1 MAAAGAAAALPRLC
15 ALLLPFLA
23 VAASLDVPS
32 HGIPKVTNKCGHCKS
47 KLDFGREFICC
58 SDCSDPTIMDK
69 NSKLGYCK
77 SGADLTMQLK
87 PQETFHWVV
96 GPWMTCSSP
105 CDGGIRYRDVACYG
119 NCPWEGLPV
128 HVPRSAQ
135 ALFAAAIQIIIG
147 DGEEV
152 LFWTDKWLH
161 GNLVAELAPNLV
173 MAVSKKARKQCTV
186 SQALTNRRW
195 VTDIRGALTVQVLVE
210 YLGVWELV
218 DGGPLNLGSGKASGK
233 AGHPSVWAKV
243 ITGLG
248 MSALIPQPD
257 GRSFSGWWSGAVN
270 LVPKEVK
277 KGLNSLFILPARQE
291 ACNQQSCSSD
301 PEMTESMNLKS
312 SGVPVWLI
320 AFVAILGF
328 SAIGG
333 IAFISYTYYMRRTS
347 GSSGFVYVMMEA
359 YS

>member
-1 MAAAGAAAALPRLC
+1 MVWGMRCSPLLGFSIRRLWWSLHGAEKPSMPSAPHTF
-15 ALLLPFLA
+15 LLLQTRT
-23 VAASLDVPS
+23 
-32 HGIPKVTNKCGHCKS
+32 GMPKVTNKCGHCKS

-69 NSKLGYCK
+69 NSKLGFCK

-119 NCPWEGLPV
+119 SLDDNTIKHYPV
-128 HVPRSAQ
+128 DDATCSA
-135 ALFAAAIQIIIG
+135 
-147 DGEEV
+147 DEV
-152 LFWTDKWLH
+152 
-161 GNLVAELAPNLV
+161 
-173 MAVSKKARKQCTV
+173 
-186 SQALTNRRW
+186 
-195 VTDIRGALTVQVLVE
+195 
-210 YLGVWELV
+210 
-218 DGGPLNLGSGKASGK
+218 
-233 AGHPSVWAKV
+233 
-243 ITGLG
+243 
-248 MSALIPQPD
+248 
-257 GRSFSGWWSGAVN
+257 
-270 LVPKEVK
+270 
-277 KGLNSLFILPARQE
+277 PARQE
-291 ACNQQSCSSD
+291 ACNQQSCSD

-320 AFVAILGF
+320 AFVAVLGL

-347 GSSGFVYVMMEA
+347 GPSGFVYVMMEA